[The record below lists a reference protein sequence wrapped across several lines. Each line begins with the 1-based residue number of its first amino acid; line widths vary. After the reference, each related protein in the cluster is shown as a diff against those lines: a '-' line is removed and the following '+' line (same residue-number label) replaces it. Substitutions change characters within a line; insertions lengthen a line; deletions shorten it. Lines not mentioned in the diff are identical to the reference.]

1 MTKNRKWTMIAA
13 TGALVV
19 VTALAAV
26 LVLPQAALAA
36 PASATADHRGMPPS
50 GMGMR
55 DMGVQTD
62 TYLADALGITTEELD
77 AAQETARVAAIDQAL
92 EQGLITQAQADALKE
107 NQRASFGGRL
117 GSRGMSGMMG
127 MFGLDAETDHEALLA
142 DALGI
147 TVAELQAAQQAAQD
161 ARIEQAIADGDLTEE
176 DADMMKARQAL
187 GQYMEEQGFFAKAVQ
202 AAVDAG
208 IITQEQA
215 DSILNRAG
223 AGFLGFGKDSMRSFG
238 GFPSLGGRGGHR

>member
-1 MTKNRKWTMIAA
+1 MTKNRKWAVIATA
-13 TGALVV
+13 GALTV
-19 VTALAAV
+19 VTALATI

-36 PASATADHRGMPPS
+36 PASITTDHRGMPPG

-55 DMGVQTD
+55 DMGAQTD
-62 TYLADALGITTEELD
+62 TYLADALGITTEEL
-77 AAQETARVAAIDQAL
+77 AAAHETARVAAIDQAL

-107 NQRASFGGRL
+107 NQRTMLGGRFGG
-117 GSRGMSGMMG
+117 RGMSGMMG
-127 MFGLDAETDHEALLA
+127 MFGLDAEIDHEALLA

-147 TVAELQAAQQAAQD
+147 TVEELQSAQQTARD

-176 DADMMKARQAL
+176 DADLMKARQAL

-208 IITQEQA
+208 VITQEQA
-215 DSILNRAG
+215 DNILNRVG
-223 AGFLGFGKDSMRSFG
+223 GGFLGFGKDGMRGLG
-238 GFPSLGGRGGHR
+238 GFPGMGGRGGHR